1 MALRRGEVLWSSG
14 RAAERAV
21 PGGQQRPAS
30 LALLGVA
37 IPRRLAAFSSLV
49 GGWLKVKKASP
60 GAPGLIPSNLG
71 ISCRDRH

>member
-30 LALLGVA
+30 LALLGGSYSEKACCIFIPGRCVA
-37 IPRRLAAFSSLV
+37 
-49 GGWLKVKKASP
+49 
-60 GAPGLIPSNLG
+60 
-71 ISCRDRH
+71 